1 MANAKTATK
10 EVATKTEAGLP
21 AEFMDELAAAGE
33 EHKEALGKDDMSIPF
48 LQILQSLSPQCTKGE
63 AEFIKGAEPS
73 DLLNTVTQTLIKTR
87 DDDNNAI
94 GGARVLPIS
103 YKRSFIEWVPR
114 KEGGGI
120 VQEYSV
126 EEGLSIVTQRS
137 KETGQDIIQ
146 ANSPL
151 GTPGNQLNDTHTHFM
166 FLINDDGTYEPVVLT
181 MASTQI
187 KPSKDLNNMV
197 SKQVLPDGRKAPRFF
212 GIYDVTT
219 QYRSNDQ
226 GSWYIWK
233 FERAT
238 DVLADGKMDMFREA
252 KEFVAGIE
260 TGEHKV
266 DHSKAEGEVN
276 PSTGDT
282 GGGSKDEDDEVPF

>member
-1 MANAKTATK
+1 MADPKTATK
-10 EVATKTEAGLP
+10 EVAKKKEAGLP
-21 AEFMDELAAAGE
+21 AEFMDELALAGE
-33 EHKEALGKDDMSIPF
+33 EHKETLGKDDMSIPF

-63 AEFIKGAEPS
+63 PEFIKGSEPS

-87 DDDNNAI
+87 DDDNNEIA
-94 GGARVLPIS
+94 GCRVLPIS

-126 EEGLSIVTQRS
+126 EDGLSIVTQRS

-166 FLINDDGTYEPVVLT
+166 FLISDDGTYEPVVLT

-197 SKQVLPDGRKAPRFF
+197 SKQVLPDGREAPRFF

-226 GSWYIWK
+226 GSWYVWK
-233 FERAT
+233 FQRAT
-238 DVLADGKMDMFREA
+238 DVLEDGKMDMFRKA
-252 KEFVAGIE
+252 KAFVAGIE
-260 TGEHKV
+260 TGEHKA
-266 DHSKAEGEVN
+266 DHAKAGNGEVN
-276 PSTGDT
+276 PSTGSDKP
-282 GGGSKDEDDEVPF
+282 GANGDDDVPF

>member
-1 MANAKTATK
+1 MAD
-10 EVATKTEAGLP
+10 TKTTKAVAKKQDAGLP
-21 AEFMDELAAAGE
+21 AEFMDELAQAGE
-33 EHKEALGKDDMSIPF
+33 DHKEALGKDDMSIPF

-63 AEFIKGAEPS
+63 AEFIKGSEPS

-87 DDDNNAI
+87 DDDDNAI
-94 GGARVLPIS
+94 QGCQVMPVS

-114 KEGGGI
+114 SQGGGI
-120 VQEYSV
+120 VNEYSV

-137 KETGQDIIQ
+137 AETGQDIIQ

-166 FLINDDGTYEPVVLT
+166 FLINEDGTFEPVVLT

-212 GIYDVTT
+212 GLYDVTT
-219 QYRSNDQ
+219 QRRSNDQ

-233 FERAT
+233 FERNG
-238 DVLADGKMDMFREA
+238 DVLANDRMDMFREA

-276 PSTGDT
+276 PSTKPA
-282 GGGSKDEDDEVPF
+282 GGEGGKDKDDEVPF

>member
-1 MANAKTATK
+1 MAQVKTASK
-10 EVATKTEAGLP
+10 EVAKKEEAGLP
-21 AEFMDELAAAGE
+21 AEFMDELAQAGE

-48 LQILQSLSPQCTKGE
+48 LQILQSLSPQVVKGE
-63 AEFIKGAEPS
+63 AEYIKGAEPS
-73 DLLNTVTQTLIKTR
+73 DLLNTVTQSLIKTQ
-87 DDDNNAI
+87 DEDGNPI
-94 GGARVLPIS
+94 PGCRVLPIS

-114 KEGGGI
+114 SQGGGI
-120 VQEYSV
+120 VNEYSV
-126 EEGLSIVTQRS
+126 EDGLSIVTQRS
-137 KETGQDIIQ
+137 SETGQDIIQ

-166 FLINDDGTYEPVVLT
+166 FLINDDGTWEPVVLT
-181 MASTQI
+181 MSSTQI

-219 QYRSNDQ
+219 QRRSNDQ

-238 DVLADGKMDMFREA
+238 DVLADNKMDMFREA

-260 TGEHKV
+260 AGEHKA
-266 DHSKAEGEVN
+266 DHSKAGGEVN
-276 PSTGDT
+276 PSTADT
-282 GGGSKDEDDEVPF
+282 AGSKDDDEVPF

>member
-1 MANAKTATK
+1 MANPKTTTK
-10 EVATKTEAGLP
+10 DVATKKEAGLP
-21 AEFMDELAAAGE
+21 AEFMDELAQAGE
-33 EHKEALGKDDMSIPF
+33 EHKETLGKDDMSIPF

-73 DLLNTVTQTLIKTR
+73 DLLNTVTQTLMKTR
-87 DDDNNAI
+87 DDDNNVVK
-94 GGARVLPIS
+94 GPRVLPIS
-103 YKRSFIEWVPR
+103 YKRSFIEWIPR
-114 KEGGGI
+114 SQGGGI
-120 VQEYSV
+120 VEEYSV
-126 EEGLSIVTQRS
+126 EDGLSIITQRS

-166 FLINDDGTYEPVVLT
+166 FLINGDGTHEPVVLT
-181 MASTQI
+181 MSSTQI

-238 DVLADGKMDMFREA
+238 DVLEDNKMAMFREA

-260 TGEHKV
+260 TGEHKA
-266 DHSKAEGEVN
+266 DHSKSQGETN
-276 PSTGDT
+276 PSTGDA
-282 GGGSKDEDDEVPF
+282 GGKKDNDEFPF

>member
-1 MANAKTATK
+1 MAQAKTATK
-10 EVATKTEAGLP
+10 EVATKKEAGLP
-21 AEFMDELAAAGE
+21 AEFMDELALAGE

-63 AEFIKGAEPS
+63 PEFIKGSEPS
-73 DLLNTVTQTLIKTR
+73 DLLNTVTQTIIKTR
-87 DDDNNAI
+87 DDDDNAI
-94 GGARVLPIS
+94 AGCRVLPIS

-114 KEGGGI
+114 SQGGGI
-120 VQEYSV
+120 VNEYSV
-126 EEGLSIVTQRS
+126 EDGLSIITQRS
-137 KETGQDIIQ
+137 AETGQDIIQ

-166 FLINDDGTYEPVVLT
+166 FLLNDDGTHEPVVLT

-219 QYRSNDQ
+219 VRRSNDQ

-238 DVLADGKMDMFREA
+238 DVLTDDKMGMFREA

-260 TGEHKV
+260 SGEHKA

-276 PSTGDT
+276 PKTADTSGASGDN
-282 GGGSKDEDDEVPF
+282 DDEVPF